1 MSTSTST
8 PGPIL
13 VAVMRQ
19 LKEQKYRKEFLES
32 VVPAWWTPDI
42 ENDPGSMDHVKLILA
57 RALGLDAKALL
68 RENRVVPVAP
78 TGMQFKR
85 SVDLEN
91 VAPPSPNLAY
101 YSRIAKAIASVLE
114 PSLEVPQDPIE
125 MHAEILRESGEPYV
139 SLGGIVN
146 YCWGRNIAVVHVDN
160 MPAGKKGFDALVYP
174 HGGRYVIFLARKFG
188 PEAYAKASFIV
199 AHELGHIAMG
209 DVEENSILVDDPAN
223 DAEREKG
230 NEPRANDF
238 AGHVLS
244 GGRYD
249 PRWRGRALS
258 AEALAR
264 KAEDFSRKVGI
275 DPGHLLLRYA
285 WESKKGFGAP
295 MDALSLLDTLMDCD
309 VHQFVNGIAREHI
322 AFDPLSKEAKALLHR
337 SLVAA

>member
-1 MSTSTST
+1 MSTSTTT

-13 VAVMRQ
+13 SDIMRQ

-32 VVPAWWTPDI
+32 VVPAWWTPDV
-42 ENDPGSMDHVKLILA
+42 ENDPGAVDHVKLILA
-57 RALGLDAKALL
+57 RALGLDATSLL

-85 SVDLEN
+85 SIDLEN

-114 PSLEVPQDPIE
+114 PSLDVPQDPLE

-139 SLGGIVN
+139 SLGGIVKF
-146 YCWGRNIAVVHVDN
+146 CWSRNIAVVHVDD

-174 HGGRYVIFLARKFG
+174 HGGRYVIFLAMKFG
-188 PEAYAKASFIV
+188 PEACARASFII

-209 DVEENSILVDDPAN
+209 DVEENSIFVDDPAN

-230 NEPRANDF
+230 NEPHANKF
-238 AGHVLS
+238 AGEVLS
-244 GGRYD
+244 GGRYN
-249 PRWRGRALS
+249 PKWRGRALS
-258 AEALAR
+258 AELLAER
-264 KAEDFSRKVGI
+264 AMEFSEEAGI
-275 DPGHLLLRYA
+275 DPGHLVMRYA
-285 WESKKGFGAP
+285 WESKKGYGAP
-295 MDALSLLDTLMDCD
+295 VDALFLLDTIMDCD

-337 SLVAA
+337 SLVAV